1 MKFLRDIESN
11 PITLMIEVATNKPEK
26 IRVIVK
32 DNDKP
37 FTVYTD
43 RYASVDGTLKF
54 YVRMPLSPPV
64 AQINV
69 FNEENGNLEKG
80 EDTSFKIVAFE
91 ELPLKRKLGCIDFNN
106 PEIKSFIE
114 FSSEF
119 SQKAGYLSA
128 GGSVYMSEDGVFR
141 IDYLDTI
148 KSKGG
153 KKLNTPAR
161 ISQSRGNIQ
170 VSKDLF
176 KKYTVPMRM
185 AILLHEFS
193 HYYLNNKMED
203 EVEADLNGLLL
214 YLGMGFPRIEAFQ
227 SFLTVFQQTPTE
239 QNKGRFDV
247 LNQFIANFEKGRY
260 NISYSGRYLN
270 AGSKECNVSNN
281 NNN

>member
-1 MKFLRDIESN
+1 MDFLRDIDSK
-11 PITLMIEVATNKPEK
+11 PITLMIEVATASPEK

-43 RYASVDGTLKF
+43 RYATVEGTLKY
-54 YVRMPLSPPV
+54 YVRMPLSPPI
-64 AQINV
+64 AKISV
-69 FNEENGNLEKG
+69 FNEKNGNLGKG
-80 EDTSFKIVAFE
+80 EDTTFKIIGFE
-91 ELPLKRKLGCIDFNN
+91 ELPLKRKLGCIDFDN
-106 PEIKSFIE
+106 PEIKSFIG

-141 IDYLDTI
+141 IDYLDSI
-148 KSKGG
+148 KSKSG
-153 KKLNTPAR
+153 KKLKTPAR

-176 KKYTVPMRM
+176 RKYTVPMRM
-185 AILLHEFS
+185 AILLHEFA
-193 HYYLNNKMED
+193 HFYLNDRMED

-227 SFLTVFQQTPTE
+227 SFLTVFQETPTE

-247 LNQFIANFEKGRY
+247 LNQFISNFEKGRY
-260 NISYSGRYLN
+260 NISYSGRYLR
-270 AGSKECNVSNN
+270 ASSGPECKVNK
-281 NNN
+281 

>member
-1 MKFLRDIESN
+1 VNFSREIKGK
-11 PITLMIEVATNKPEK
+11 PITLMIEVKTNSPQK
-26 IRVIVK
+26 IKVIVK
-32 DNDKP
+32 DGDKP

-43 RYASVDGTLKF
+43 RYATVNGSLKF
-54 YVRMPLSPPV
+54 YVRMPISPMI
-64 AQINV
+64 ARISV
-69 FNEENGNLEKG
+69 FNEKNGNLKKG
-80 EDTSFKIVAFE
+80 EDTSFQIIGFE
-91 ELPLKRKLGCIDFNN
+91 TLELKRKLGCIDFNN
-106 PEIKSFIE
+106 PEIKSFIG

-119 SQKAGYLSA
+119 CQKAGYLSA

-148 KSKGG
+148 KSKSGQ
-153 KKLNTPAR
+153 KLSTPAR

-193 HYYLNNKMED
+193 HFYLNDKMED
-203 EVEADLNGLLL
+203 EIEADLNGLLL

-227 SFLTVFQQTPTE
+227 SFLTVFKETPTE

-247 LNQFIANFEKGRY
+247 LNQFISNFEKGKF
-260 NISYSGRYLN
+260 NISYSGRFLK
-270 AGSKECNVSNN
+270 AGSGECSISNKN
-281 NNN
+281 

>member
-1 MKFLRDIESN
+1 MDFLREIDSK
-11 PITLMIEVATNKPEK
+11 PITLMIEVATASPEK

-43 RYASVDGTLKF
+43 RYATVEGTLKYF
-54 YVRMPLSPPV
+54 VRMPLSPPI
-64 AQINV
+64 AKISV
-69 FNEENGNLEKG
+69 FNEENGNLGKG
-80 EDTSFKIVAFE
+80 EDTTFKIIGFE
-91 ELPLKRKLGCIDFNN
+91 ELPLKRKLGCIDFDN
-106 PEIKSFIE
+106 PEIKSFIG

-141 IDYLDTI
+141 IDYLDSI
-148 KSKGG
+148 KSKSG
-153 KKLNTPAR
+153 KKLKTPAR

-176 KKYTVPMRM
+176 RKYTVPMRM
-185 AILLHEFS
+185 AILLHEFA
-193 HYYLNNKMED
+193 HYYLNDRMED

-227 SFLTVFQQTPTE
+227 SFLTVFQETPTE
-239 QNKGRFDV
+239 QSKGRFDV
-247 LNQFIANFEKGRY
+247 LNQFISNFEKGRY
-260 NISYSGRYLN
+260 NISYSGRYLR
-270 AGSKECNVSNN
+270 ASSGPECKVNK
-281 NNN
+281 

>member
-1 MKFLRDIESN
+1 MNFSREIKGK
-11 PITLMIEVATNKPEK
+11 PITLMIEVKTNSPQK
-26 IRVIVK
+26 IKVIVK
-32 DNDKP
+32 DGDKP

-43 RYASVDGTLKF
+43 RYATVNGSLKF
-54 YVRMPLSPPV
+54 YVRMPISPMI
-64 AQINV
+64 ARISV
-69 FNEENGNLEKG
+69 FNEKNGNLKKG
-80 EDTSFKIVAFE
+80 EDTSFQIIGFE
-91 ELPLKRKLGCIDFNN
+91 TLELKRKLGCIDFNN
-106 PEIKSFIE
+106 PEIKSFIG

-119 SQKAGYLSA
+119 CQKAGYLSA

-148 KSKGG
+148 KSKSGQ
-153 KKLNTPAR
+153 KLSTPAR

-193 HYYLNNKMED
+193 HFYLNDKMED
-203 EVEADLNGLLL
+203 EIEADLNGLLL

-227 SFLTVFQQTPTE
+227 SFLTVFKETPTE

-247 LNQFIANFEKGRY
+247 LNQFISNFEKGKF
-260 NISYSGRYLN
+260 NISYSGRFLK
-270 AGSKECNVSNN
+270 AGSGECSISNKN
-281 NNN
+281 